1 MKTITITGI
10 GKLSVKPD
18 LIVISMQLDTENKEY
33 DQAMLSASEKINAL
47 NKSLEE
53 LGFSKDT
60 LKTTNFNVRTIYE
73 NIKDE
78 TGRYKNVFKGY
89 SCIHNLKLE
98 FDFDTKQLSKV
109 LSRISACIA
118 KPELSILFT
127 IKDKTKI
134 NEELLKSASFNA
146 LEKAKILCLAS
157 NVKLGNLISI
167 NYSWGELNVHSDTNY
182 KVEARCMMKAES
194 CLSNIDIEP
203 EDIDITD
210 SATFVWK
217 II

>member
-73 NIKDE
+73 NVKDE

-127 IKDKTKI
+127 IKDKIVCTCHLDFTRNVPEQRCI
-134 NEELLKSASFNA
+134 CNAYNISFIRTNIYRMS
-146 LEKAKILCLAS
+146 K
-157 NVKLGNLISI
+157 GNKC
-167 NYSWGELNVHSDTNY
+167 G
-182 KVEARCMMKAES
+182 
-194 CLSNIDIEP
+194 
-203 EDIDITD
+203 
-210 SATFVWK
+210 
-217 II
+217 